1 MTKKTCTHK
10 LAHPIVALI
19 LEPQGLDVAEG
30 GSPPVSGTAQHC
42 CGQVVAGDNV
52 ELCPVCHVW
61 GGMLSDVPE
70 QRAIV
75 GLIVQVDLDKI
86 EVEKVDV
93 DTLWITTAERTLTS
107 VLFKCYDIQ
116 EEGMELMGRADA
128 QCSAGKGAGEVVVE
142 VPEHRVQGKDLMQ
155 VRVTVDLISV
165 VVLPGQAAG
174 MANEGKE
181 LRGIEDTGSGH
192 GGVCAKQK

>member
-1 MTKKTCTHK
+1 M
-10 LAHPIVALI
+10 
-19 LEPQGLDVAEG
+19 
-30 GSPPVSGTAQHC
+30 S
-42 CGQVVAGDNV
+42 NF
-52 ELCPVCHVW
+52 
-61 GGMLSDVPE
+61 PE

-75 GLIVQVDLDKI
+75 GLIVQVDLEKI
-86 EVEKVDV
+86 KIEKVDV

-116 EEGMELMGRADA
+116 KEGMELMGRADA
-128 QCSAGKGAGEVVVE
+128 QCSAGKGAGEVLVE
-142 VPEHRVQGKDLMQ
+142 VPGHRAQGKDLMQ

-181 LRGIEDTGSGH
+181 LRGFEDTGSGH

>member
-1 MTKKTCTHK
+1 MTRKPCTYK

-19 LEPQGLDVAEG
+19 LEPQSLDAAKG

-42 CGQVVAGDNV
+42 CGRVVTGDDV

-61 GGMLSDVPE
+61 GGTLSDVPE

-75 GLIVQVDLDKI
+75 GLVVQVDLEKI
-86 EVEKVDV
+86 EVEKVDM
-93 DTLWITTAERTLTS
+93 DPSWITTTERTLTS
-107 VLFKCYDIQ
+107 LLFKCYGIQ
-116 EEGMELMGRADA
+116 EEGMELMGCADA

-142 VPEHRVQGKDLMQ
+142 VPGHCAQGKDLMQ

-174 MANEGKE
+174 MANEGEE
-181 LRGIEDTGSGH
+181 LRGIEDMGSGH